1 MNGRSY
7 LSNDYSALKYLTKSK
22 FKQGLECPNKLTANF
37 KSSAKDIDFLSALAD
52 GGFQAEELSR
62 LHYKGGT
69 LIKESSYEIST
80 DKTNSL
86 IIQGDCIIY
95 EAAFLYKNLFVR
107 TDILVKSGNT
117 IKVIEVKA
125 KSFDSSI
132 RDTFI
137 NNSGKIRS
145 EWRFYLFD
153 LAFQKYV
160 VKKSFPDYN
169 VESYLMLAD
178 KSKKSSIDGLNQLFQ
193 ISDNNTRTG
202 IEVKV
207 NSINQIGDPIMQEV
221 NLTKLTDDI
230 IELSIH
236 KMHNLTFNELLNN
249 FTDLYTNQ
257 KHINWSD
264 YNGHVCK
271 DCWMQQYQ
279 IEDKDKLRPNIYE
292 LWQFRNHSK
301 YLKSKIFFFDQL
313 NESEFYEPFNNS
325 LSVKNRQ
332 WLQIQ
337 KRVKESKN
345 ENVEHYLDSKNLKEE
360 MLQWKFPLHFI
371 DFETCTSALPFTKG
385 RHPYEQIA
393 FQYSHHIIYADGRVE
408 HKSEYINAEPG
419 VFPNYDFVRQLKKD
433 LEKDFG
439 SIFKYAT
446 HENSILNAI
455 YTQLLD
461 SDEYDKEELINFI
474 KSITNNK
481 QKNILLWKG
490 ERDMIDMCELVKKYF
505 YDAYMKGSNSIK
517 VVLPAVIKICSFI
530 KEKYTKPIGEI
541 NLTSL
546 NFSDNHVWINE
557 DCIDP
562 YDSLPPPNYSEV
574 NKPIGMIDKLNNGG
588 DALIAYAKI
597 QYVEMSPNERE
608 IIKQSLLKYCEL
620 DTLAM
625 VMIYEF
631 FASELKIH
639 HFSKN

>member
-1 MNGRSY
+1 MNGRSCP
-7 LSNDYSALKYLTKSK
+7 SNDYYILKYLTKSK
-22 FKQGLECPNKLTANF
+22 FKQGLECPNKLSPNF
-37 KSSAKDIDFLSALAD
+37 KSSEKDIDFLSALAD
-52 GGFQAEELSR
+52 GGFQAEELAR
-62 LHYKGGT
+62 LHYKDGT

-86 IIQGDCIIY
+86 IIKGDCVIY
-95 EAAFLYKNLFVR
+95 EAAFLYENLFVR

-125 KSFDSSI
+125 KSFDSTI

-207 NSINQIGDPIMQEV
+207 NSINEIGDPIMQEV

-249 FTDLYTNQ
+249 FTDLYINQ

-301 YLKSKIFFFDQL
+301 YLKSKIFFLDQL

-345 ENVEHYLDSKNLKEE
+345 ENVEYYLDSKNLKKE

-505 YDAYMKGSNSIK
+505 YDSYMKGSNSIK

-562 YDSLPPPNYSEV
+562 YDSLPAPNYSEV

-639 HFSKN
+639 HFLKN